1 MNEKEMME
9 VAWRQCCVLE
19 DILREILY
27 DKIEEA
33 EEELSKA
40 TFAVYDDYT
49 EDGDGNSVGI
59 IYPENVDDEL
69 DTLVF
74 EVFELGLKIKEMT
87 DAL

>member
-1 MNEKEMME
+1 MSEKEMME

-19 DILREILY
+19 EILREILY